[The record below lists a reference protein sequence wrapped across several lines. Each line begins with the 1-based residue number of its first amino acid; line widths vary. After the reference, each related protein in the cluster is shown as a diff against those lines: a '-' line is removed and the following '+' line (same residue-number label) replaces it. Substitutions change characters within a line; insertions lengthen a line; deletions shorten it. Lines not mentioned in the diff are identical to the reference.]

1 MFHLGPGTIGRINL
15 RKFVLQNEVAMACM
29 GLLRVKPRAAVS
41 HEKAL
46 PEAVLMPAGKNG
58 SISNLGNKLIVFY
71 FN

>member
-1 MFHLGPGTIGRINL
+1 
-15 RKFVLQNEVAMACM
+15 MACM
-29 GLLRVKPRAAVS
+29 GLLRVKPRAVVS

-71 FN
+71 SN